1 MTGRSNGWMFSAET
15 SRQLGGFVTGA
26 GERAAGGEKN
36 QRSSTVVPA
45 PARGYIVGCAS
56 TSFFFKKEC
65 DSRLFKKINKY
76 YYMN

>member
-1 MTGRSNGWMFSAET
+1 M
-15 SRQLGGFVTGA
+15 TGA
-26 GERAAGGEKN
+26 GERAAGGGKN

-56 TSFFFKKEC
+56 TSFVSKKNATLVF
-65 DSRLFKKINKY
+65 SKKINKY